1 MQFQSLRLI
10 SIAGLLTA
18 APAVWAHP
26 SLFEGG
32 PVASLLHLLTQ
43 PDHLLILAGLG
54 LVVGIVWRIR
64 RKA

>member
-1 MQFQSLRLI
+1 MQFQSSRLI
-10 SIAGLLTA
+10 TSAGLLTA
-18 APAVWAHP
+18 APAAWAHP

-54 LVVGIVWRIR
+54 LVVGVVWHIR